1 MQTYPTYGEFQKA
14 YKVYS
19 PDSIE
24 LKDKVG
30 SINPETQ
37 LVYVYNFGGYIE
49 KLKDNSFLVEIENDS
64 LCSENLEGLEW
75 HLYHYL
81 CDEKG
86 KEPIT
91 KEPTSLDKLS
101 DFLITFYDEE
111 GLEHMCADD
120 LLHTSWHDLDDYQR
134 STLSLFSQ
142 LFRVVAG
149 EEGRS

>member
-14 YKVYS
+14 YKVYPS
-19 PDSIE
+19 NSEE

-30 SINPETQ
+30 SIHPDTA
-37 LVYVYNFGGYIE
+37 LVYVYDFGGYIE
-49 KLKDNSFLVEIENDS
+49 NLKDGTFLLEIENDS
-64 LCSENLEGLEW
+64 HRTENLEVLEW
-75 HLYHYL
+75 YLYHHL

-101 DFLITFYDEE
+101 DFLTTFYDEE

-120 LLHTSWHDLDDYQR
+120 LLHTSWHDLNDYQR
-134 STLSLFSQ
+134 VTLSLYSQ
-142 LFRVVAG
+142 LFSVVAKG
-149 EEGRS
+149 EGKS

>member
-37 LVYVYNFGGYIE
+37 LVYVYDFGGYIE

-101 DFLITFYDEE
+101 DFFAFSPRPFKILCPAKLLPTPSKVFFRNLALSFTISSN
-111 GLEHMCADD
+111 CA
-120 LLHTSWHDLDDYQR
+120 SGCK
-134 STLSLFSQ
+134 S
-142 LFRVVAG
+142 
-149 EEGRS
+149 

>member
-14 YKVYS
+14 YKVYPS
-19 PDSIE
+19 NSEE

-30 SINPETQ
+30 SIHPDTA
-37 LVYVYNFGGYIE
+37 LVYVYDFGGYIE
-49 KLKDNSFLVEIENDS
+49 NLKDGTFLLEIENDS
-64 LCSENLEGLEW
+64 HRTENLEVLEW
-75 HLYHYL
+75 YLYHHL

-91 KEPTSLDKLS
+91 KEPTTLDKLI
-101 DFLITFYDEE
+101 DVLTTFCDEE

-120 LLHTSWHDLDDYQR
+120 LLHTSNDLTDYQKL
-134 STLSLFSQ
+134 TLSLYSQ
-142 LFRVVAG
+142 LFSVVAR

>member
-37 LVYVYNFGGYIE
+37 LVYVYDFGGYIE
-49 KLKDNSFLVEIENDS
+49 KLKDNSFLLEIENDS
-64 LCSENLEGLEW
+64 ECSEELEVLEW
-75 HLYHYL
+75 HLYHHL

-86 KEPIT
+86 KEAIT
-91 KEPTSLDKLS
+91 TN
-101 DFLITFYDEE
+101 EE
-111 GLEHMCADD
+111 D
-120 LLHTSWHDLDDYQR
+120 
-134 STLSLFSQ
+134 
-142 LFRVVAG
+142 V
-149 EEGRS
+149 